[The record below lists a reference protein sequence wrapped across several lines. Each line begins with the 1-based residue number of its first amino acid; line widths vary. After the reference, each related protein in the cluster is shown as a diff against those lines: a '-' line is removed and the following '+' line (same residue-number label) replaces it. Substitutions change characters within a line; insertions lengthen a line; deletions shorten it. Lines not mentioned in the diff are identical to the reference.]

1 MPLSREPVV
10 GPLTLDHILYLSP
23 ALTAPCTYPIEH
35 LLYDDLG
42 GVLQR
47 HSLR

>member
-1 MPLSREPVV
+1 MPLSHEPLV

-23 ALTAPCTYPIEH
+23 VLTAPCTIEH

-42 GVLQR
+42 GVLQGQ
-47 HSLR
+47 SLR